1 MSGVENDIFARPP
14 NLTMAFYDLDL
25 WSSDPK
31 FDHFM
36 PSPHGPLVPICVRI
50 DSFSNMMFA
59 SLAADKWEKHYE
71 NIKQKENSVNLLGM
85 PKSTPEESY

>member
-1 MSGVENDIFARPP
+1 
-14 NLTMAFYDLDL
+14 
-25 WSSDPK
+25 
-31 FDHFM
+31 
-36 PSPHGPLVPICVRI
+36 
-50 DSFSNMMFA
+50 MMFA